1 MEDNWLFG
9 VGTGDRSDETMAS
22 YYRYKAG
29 IVEKISPEMAEYID
43 IVMADKYYEPSNYMR
58 KDVMRKA
65 AEAGYDPEVVGSNLV
80 EYQFIRYAIDNE
92 INAHNMFFETII
104 SVGVIGLLLLLAYF
118 VIPLVLWIKTKHV
131 DLLYFSFLFMMGFNM
146 IFESVFEVQKGIIFF
161 CFFNALLFYM
171 SFRPNNSLELK
182 V

>member
-1 MEDNWLFG
+1 
-9 VGTGDRSDETMAS
+9 
-22 YYRYKAG
+22 
-29 IVEKISPEMAEYID
+29 
-43 IVMADKYYEPSNYMR
+43 
-58 KDVMRKA
+58 MRKA

-161 CFFNALLFYM
+161 CFFNALLFTL
-171 SFRPNNSLELK
+171 SFRVKRSEIEESHSEK